1 MKMLILDRELKKTQ
15 TKYKYKIE
23 KKNIT
28 QQSSYN
34 LSLETEKKLNDS
46 GALQKTEGNVFCT
59 KLL

>member
-1 MKMLILDRELKKTQ
+1 MKILILDRELKKTQ
-15 TKYKYKIE
+15 TKYKYTIE

-46 GALQKTEGNVFCT
+46 GAL
-59 KLL
+59 